1 MFILITHFV
10 LVCLVL
16 VVDSTHHIDVVVPF
30 IGNSAV
36 PARLVEEG
44 KRGETMLVLFLARM
58 KISLRSKY
66 MLWGRRERG
75 RTKKIWHWTDVGGG
89 R

>member
-44 KRGETMLVLFLARM
+44 KRGENMLVFF
-58 KISLRSKY
+58 
-66 MLWGRRERG
+66 
-75 RTKKIWHWTDVGGG
+75 
-89 R
+89 

>member
-36 PARLVEEG
+36 PARLVED
-44 KRGETMLVLFLARM
+44 MLVLFFSTNENKCINVCCGA
-58 KISLRSKY
+58 
-66 MLWGRRERG
+66 RERRG
-75 RTKKIWHWTDVGGG
+75 WTKKIWHWTDVRAGGG

>member
-36 PARLVEEG
+36 PARLVEN
-44 KRGETMLVLFLARM
+44 MLVFFLARM
-58 KISLRSKY
+58 KIRSKY
-66 MLWGRRERG
+66 MLWGRRDGPKRYGIGPMLEQ
-75 RTKKIWHWTDVGGG
+75 
-89 R
+89 

>member
-36 PARLVEEG
+36 PARLVEKG
-44 KRGETMLVLFLARM
+44 KRGENMLVFFLARM
-58 KISLRSKY
+58 KIRSKY
-66 MLWGRRERG
+66 ILWGRRERG
-75 RTKKIWHWTDVGGG
+75 WTKKIWHWTDVRAVGG